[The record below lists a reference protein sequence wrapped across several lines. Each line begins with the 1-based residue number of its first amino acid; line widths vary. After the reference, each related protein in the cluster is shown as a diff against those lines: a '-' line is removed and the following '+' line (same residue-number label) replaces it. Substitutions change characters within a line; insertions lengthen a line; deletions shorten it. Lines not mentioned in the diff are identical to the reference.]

1 MSTVR
6 ARRIFLNP
14 GNWDP
19 GGEPACSPLSLGL
32 LTFHFLFFF
41 DLVEI
46 VRQPRPW
53 LSCRYLS
60 NSCPCPLSHLALG
73 LSAQPTTAA
82 AFLNP
87 SASNSSSRTEA
98 LPVRS
103 ARTTKEARVRS
114 EPTAFTRVCTR
125 GCIARVRAHAGVWR
139 GRALRPGAGL
149 RREMFP
155 NPRPNASDANCH
167 LHKTPTKNNQGQQCL
182 FSELSA

>member
-1 MSTVR
+1 MGR
-6 ARRIFLNP
+6 GNDLDARDIECL
-14 GNWDP
+14 GN
-19 GGEPACSPLSLGL
+19 GEHL
-32 LTFHFLFFF
+32 LTLHFLFFF

-87 SASNSSSRTEA
+87 SASNSSSQTEA

-103 ARTTKEARVRS
+103 ARTTKEAQVRS

-125 GCIARVRAHAGVWR
+125 RCIARVRAHAGVWR

-149 RREMFP
+149 RRESGSRTCP
-155 NPRPNASDANCH
+155 LLVAGRRSVP
-167 LHKTPTKNNQGQQCL
+167 
-182 FSELSA
+182 